1 MELCADTKESI
12 TMHRRH
18 PSMIPSRLGNI
29 LLQAYDT
36 VMAICREMAY
46 PQIYWMSGP
55 VSRYFN
61 PPALG
66 RCILLLAYWIV
77 ILTAL
82 WSNTIL
88 TPSSPDYAYKWEIV
102 GFRAAWVSVTQL
114 PLIYCLGGKIN
125 VISLITGVSYER
137 LNWLHRWIARTLFLT
152 VIVHWSF
159 FFREWWIAD
168 FVKLELEMMP
178 IVNFG
183 FGAWS
188 VLGWMVLTG
197 FGFFRQ
203 LSYEFFVL
211 QHIASFTVLLWLLYE
226 HVPSY
231 AKYNVWLAI
240 SFVALDRGGRSIL
253 LVTHNLHLWSR
264 KAKQQKYVLGFSAK
278 AEALADDYVLL
289 TIDNVYIPWK
299 AGQHFFISIP
309 RCGLFQ
315 SHPFSVASLP
325 GSGCAKFVLKAHSGF
340 SRRLLQVA
348 RRHPDQDLRAFIS
361 SPYGSPP
368 LNIVEMS
375 DSLILMATSTGA
387 SFILPIL
394 QHAINKATSVRR
406 LCFYWIVR
414 HPSHLSWF
422 SSDIVSALQ
431 EARSNGVKLCVQ
443 AYITDYSSVGSS
455 LPTGAASPST
465 SANAD
470 NLQDE
475 KRHSTEDIAPI
486 QDKEKHKDVVMADIS
501 LQDSSENG
509 SSIRSA
515 PLYSS
520 QDRTTFSVLPTI
532 YGRPASLDAL
542 IRPTIEDSEGETAI
556 IACGVTSFMAEVR
569 NYTAALSDERAVHKG
584 TGARGIYLFT
594 ETYGW

>member
-1 MELCADTKESI
+1 
-12 TMHRRH
+12 MHRRR
-18 PSMIPSRLGNI
+18 PSTIPSRPGNI

-46 PQIYWMSGP
+46 PQIYWMSGA

-66 RCILLLAYWIV
+66 RCILLLAYWIF

-88 TPSSPDYAYKWEIV
+88 TPSSQNYAYKWEIV

-159 FFREWWIAD
+159 FLREWWIAD

-178 IVNFG
+178 VVKFG

-197 FGFFRQ
+197 FAFFRQ

-211 QHIASFTVLLWLLYE
+211 QHIASFTVLLWLVYE

-231 AKYNVWLAI
+231 AKYNVWLAVC
-240 SFVALDRGGRSIL
+240 FVALDRGGRSIL

-264 KAKQQKYVLGFSAK
+264 KTKRQKYVLGFSAK

-289 TIDNVYIPWK
+289 TIDNVNIPWK
-299 AGQHFFISIP
+299 AGQHFFVSVP

-325 GSGCAKFVLKAHSGF
+325 GSGSAKFVLKAHSGF
-340 SRRLLQVA
+340 SRRLLQA
-348 RRHPDQDLRAFIS
+348 ACRRPDQDLRTFIS

-368 LNIVEMS
+368 LNIVERC

-387 SFILPIL
+387 SFTLPIL
-394 QHAINKATSVRR
+394 QHAINKVTSIRR

-414 HPSHLSWF
+414 HPSHLSWY
-422 SSDIVSALQ
+422 SSDIVLALQ
-431 EARSNGVKLCVQ
+431 EAWSNGVKVRVQ
-443 AYITDYSSVGSS
+443 VYITDDSPVDNS
-455 LPTGAASPST
+455 LPTRAALPST
-465 SANAD
+465 SANAG

-475 KRHSTEDIAPI
+475 KRRLTKDIALV
-486 QDKEKHKDVVMADIS
+486 QDKEKHKDIAMATIS
-501 LQDSSENG
+501 LQDSAENG
-509 SSIRSA
+509 SSTMSA
-515 PLYSS
+515 SS
-520 QDRTTFSVLPTI
+520 CSFHDRTAFPVLPTI

-542 IRPTIEDSEGETAI
+542 IRPTVEDSEGETAI

-569 NYTAALSDERAVHKG
+569 NYTAGLSDERAVHKG
-584 TGARGIYLFT
+584 TGAQGIFLFT